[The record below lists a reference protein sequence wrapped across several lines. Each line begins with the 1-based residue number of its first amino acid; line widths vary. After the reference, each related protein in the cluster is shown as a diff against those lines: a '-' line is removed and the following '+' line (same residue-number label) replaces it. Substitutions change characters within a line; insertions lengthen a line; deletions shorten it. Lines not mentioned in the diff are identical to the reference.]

1 MTEYYIVSKKAAPAG
16 PRNGLKHAKAQR
28 HGIAYI
34 LLRRLARVNW
44 SSVLGGIFGALAA
57 AAVWVPVA
65 YQARGYWALGGEVF
79 LIGLWSA
86 FGSWALE
93 FLAAMKEDRR

>member
-1 MTEYYIVSKKAAPAG
+1 MTQYIIVNKEAAPAG

-44 SSVLGGIFGALAA
+44 GGLFG
-57 AAVWVPVA
+57 
-65 YQARGYWALGGEVF
+65 GH
-79 LIGLWSA
+79 
-86 FGSWALE
+86 
-93 FLAAMKEDRR
+93 